1 MDIEER
7 LNLNGEFLGVTSMAV
22 YSAPWFLKVGLLVL
36 VGFLF
41 SVKIAQ
47 DSKNFKIGLAE
58 IAEEDQSRNLKLMND
73 FNKFFFGFTVARKNM
88 PVYWLGF
95 SVFAITFV
103 FSVIETLLKIL

>member
-1 MDIEER
+1 MSIEEK

-47 DSKNFKIGLAE
+47 DSKNFKEELDE
-58 IAEEDQSRNLKLMND
+58 IAEEDQDDYLKLMND
-73 FNKFFFGFTVARKNM
+73 FNKFFFGFTVAKKNL

-95 SVFAITFV
+95 AIFAITFV
-103 FSVIETLLKIL
+103 FSVIETITKIF

>member
-1 MDIEER
+1 MNIEER

-41 SVKIAQ
+41 YIKIAQ
-47 DSKNFKIGLAE
+47 DSKNFKVELVE
-58 IAEEDQSRNLKLMND
+58 IADEDQSHYLKLMND
-73 FNKFFFGFTVARKNM
+73 FNRFFFGFTVARKNM

-95 SVFAITFV
+95 SIFAITFA
-103 FSVIETLLKIL
+103 FSVIETLTKIL

>member
-1 MDIEER
+1 MNIEEK

-47 DSKNFKIGLAE
+47 DSKHFKVELE
-58 IAEEDQSRNLKLMND
+58 DIAEDDQDDYLKLMND
-73 FNKFFFGFTVARKNM
+73 FNKFFFGFTVAKKNL

-95 SVFAITFV
+95 SIFTITFIY
-103 FSVIETLLKIL
+103 SVIETITKLF